1 MKLKSALATAM
12 CASLAAGVQAQ
23 KADAPFLRIGNYVST
38 FGEFDRMYKQNNDAA
53 LIPMTESEY
62 APLFT
67 AYKLK
72 VAEAKAL
79 GLDTLKA
86 YQDECRYYADELS
99 KPYLEDTTAFP
110 RLAARERER
119 QKKEV
124 RASHIL
130 ISVRPNALPAD
141 TLKAYEKA
149 QEARKRIL
157 AGESF
162 DSVADIYSEDPSVK
176 NNHGDLGYFTALQM
190 VQQFEDVVYS
200 LNIGE
205 VSEVFRTRF
214 GFHFIKLVDKR
225 DPEGQVSV
233 RHIMKIVPTNAD
245 AEDDARFKARI
256 DSLYNIL
263 TTTDTISFEDLA
275 RANSDDR
282 QSAMRGGQMP
292 WFSRSQILPEFANA
306 SFDLQND
313 GDISK
318 PVRTRAGWHII
329 KRVGRRTS
337 MPENEFNHMMERGR
351 NSVFDYRFADEE
363 ARMRQLAK
371 EYGFKWNAAGLDTLV
386 ARALAQ
392 SANTS
397 RLDALRDSTV
407 TLATINGQAITLAD
421 AAKYAVQW
429 HSDAIPSENVRR
441 IFCDI
446 VKNYEKSRL
455 ESKYPDFA
463 NAKREYTD
471 GMLVF
476 EVMQR
481 NVWDVA
487 PDSATVDSLFLANQA
502 RYSKGG
508 SLSGGIYFCK
518 SAKTAAKVKALL
530 AKGNTK
536 KAQSLAYKVI
546 EGPVNQGGVYDD
558 FIWPI
563 LPVSDFVVV
572 DGTVTNG
579 TPMKLEECR
588 GTVISDYQ
596 MLKEREFVNQ
606 LTKKHNPKQLIKIK
620 DK

>member
-1 MKLKSALATAM
+1 MKLKSVLATAM
-12 CASLAAGVQAQ
+12 CASVAAGVQAQ
-23 KADAPFLRIGNYVST
+23 KADAPFLRIGNQVST

-79 GLDTLKA
+79 GLDTLKSYA
-86 YQDECRYYADELS
+86 DECRYYTDELS

-110 RLAARERER
+110 RLAASERER

-130 ISVRPNALPAD
+130 VSVRPNASPSD
-141 TLKAYEKA
+141 TLKAYERA

-162 DSVADIYSEDPSVK
+162 ATVADLYSDDPSVK
-176 NNHGDLGYFTALQM
+176 TNHGDLGYFSALQM
-190 VQQFEDVVYS
+190 VKQFEDVAFSINV
-200 LNIGE
+200 GE
-205 VSEVFRTRF
+205 VSDVFRTRF
-214 GFHFIKLVDKR
+214 GYHFVQLFDKR

-233 RHIMKIVPTNAD
+233 RHIMKIVPSNAD
-245 AEDDARFKARI
+245 EEDDARFKAKI

-306 SFDLQND
+306 SFALEND

-318 PVRTRAGWHII
+318 PVRSRAGWHII

-337 MPENEFNHMMERGR
+337 MPESEFNHMMDRAKA
-351 NSVFDYRFADEE
+351 SVFDFKFADEE
-363 ARMRQLAK
+363 ARMLQLAK
-371 EYGFKWNAAGLDTLV
+371 EYGFSWNAAGLDTLIS
-386 ARALAQ
+386 RALRADV
-392 SANTS
+392 TS
-397 RLDALRDSTV
+397 DRYAALNDSTI
-407 TLATINGQAITLAD
+407 TLATINGKTITLAD
-421 AAKYAVQW
+421 AARDASLW
-429 HSDAIPSENVRR
+429 RSDAIPSENVRR
-441 IFCDI
+441 VFCGI
-446 VKNYEKSRL
+446 VKNYEMSRL
-455 ESKYPDFA
+455 EAKYPDYA
-463 NAKREYTD
+463 NAKSEYTD
-471 GMLVF
+471 GLLVF
-476 EVMQR
+476 DVMQR
-481 NVWDVA
+481 YVWDVA

-508 SLSGGIYFCK
+508 SLNGSIYFCK
-518 SAKTAAKVKALL
+518 SAKVAAKVKALL
-530 AKGNTK
+530 AKGNIK
-536 KAQSLAYKVI
+536 KAESLAYKVVA
-546 EGPVNQGGVYDD
+546 GPINQGSVYDD

-563 LPVSDFVVV
+563 APVSDHVVV
-572 DGTVTNG
+572 YGTVTNG
-579 TPMKLEECR
+579 EPMKIDECR
-588 GTVISDYQ
+588 GAVVSDCQ
-596 MLKEREFVNQ
+596 MLKERQYVSQ

-620 DK
+620 E